1 MSTDDILVQRARA
14 LARVPTRLATTVRSQ
29 ALVATIGAQRYGF
42 AIDQV
47 IRVRPLGRCTP
58 VPNAPRGVIGVAKL
72 EGKVVA
78 VFGGRTWRGLPEQV
92 SGETPVLLLG
102 SRETPLALLVDSLVD
117 TLDIPEVIPDLRGSG
132 EPWLRAIVGEV
143 LLVDVDR
150 LIELVSDHRPLVDR
164 GTR

>member
-1 MSTDDILVQRARA
+1 MTADDILIQRARA
-14 LARVPTRLATTVRSQ
+14 LARVPAHLATTKRSQ

-42 AIDQV
+42 AIEQV
-47 IRVRPLGRCTP
+47 IRVRPIGRCTP

-92 SGETPVLLLG
+92 SGETPVIILG
-102 SRETPLALLVDSLVD
+102 SRETPLALLVDSVAD
-117 TLDIPEVIPDLRGSG
+117 TLDVPEVVPDLRGSG

-150 LIELVSDHRPLVDR
+150 LIELVSDHRPPEGR